1 MSKWLLVIPIC
12 FAIILGGY
20 LHGAIETQA
29 MQYEIMKQEII
40 KDNMRLA
47 DEIRTEIK
55 KQNEIL
61 SKINE
66 LIEQQN
72 SSKVQPHE

>member
-12 FAIILGGY
+12 FAVIIGGY
-20 LHGAIETQA
+20 FGGANETEA
-29 MQYEIMKQEII
+29 MQYQIMKQELI

-47 DEIRTEIK
+47 DEIRTEIT

-72 SSKVQPHE
+72 SKNVEQ